1 MNSVI
6 IVAGGR
12 GLRMGKD
19 IPKQFLILKSEP
31 ILMHT
36 IRAFYNWDNDCE
48 IILVLPADQ
57 QPYWETLVAEYEFDI
72 PIKIAIGGETRFHS
86 VKNGL
91 AEATGETIGI
101 HDGVRP
107 LVSEKTIKNCFT
119 VAQKQG
125 NAIPCIPVN
134 DSLRIV
140 EKNSNQ
146 LIDRSKYF
154 LVQTPQV
161 FRRPIIMKGFE
172 QEYCSDFTDDASVIE
187 KTGEIIQLVEGD
199 EKNIKIT
206 RPLDLKIAEVLIN
219 KIDMD

>member
-48 IILVLPADQ
+48 IVLVLPANQ
-57 QPYWETLVAEYEFDI
+57 QPYWEKLVVEYEFDI

-107 LVSEKTIKNCFT
+107 LVCEKTIKICFT

-140 EKNSNQ
+140 EKKVSRNLFNK
-146 LIDRSKYF
+146 R
-154 LVQTPQV
+154 
-161 FRRPIIMKGFE
+161 IIMLEDRLF
-172 QEYCSDFTDDASVIE
+172 YDNS
-187 KTGEIIQLVEGD
+187 
-199 EKNIKIT
+199 
-206 RPLDLKIAEVLIN
+206 IN
-219 KIDMD
+219 DINVVWYYLQK